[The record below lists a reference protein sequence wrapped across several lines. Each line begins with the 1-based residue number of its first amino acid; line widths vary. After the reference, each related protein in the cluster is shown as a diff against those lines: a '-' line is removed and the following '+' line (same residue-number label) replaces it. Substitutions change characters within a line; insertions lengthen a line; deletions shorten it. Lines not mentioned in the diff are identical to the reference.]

1 MRYILL
7 IFITIFLS
15 SCSSGESG
23 SSIIQRHKYEEV
35 ENITISY
42 LDVFNIEEE
51 RYYLYF
57 FQTTCAHCLEIK
69 DRMIEF
75 ALSEKEKIY
84 FVEIKKDEGFLSE
97 SPIDTLYTSD
107 PLKAFSKVTP
117 QLSLVE
123 EGMIT
128 NTVIGKEEILLII
141 E

>member
-7 IFITIFLS
+7 IFITILLS
-15 SCSSGESG
+15 SCSLGES
-23 SSIIQRHKYEEV
+23 SYSITQRHKYEEV
-35 ENITISY
+35 ENIIVSY
-42 LDVFNIEEE
+42 LDVFNVEEE

-57 FQTTCAHCLEIK
+57 FQTTCGHCLEIK

-97 SPIDTLYTSD
+97 SAIDTLYTSN

-128 NTVIGKEEILLII
+128 NTVIGKEETM
-141 E
+141 